1 MSNTESVESIESV
14 DVSEGLSA
22 TADAGQASL
31 NPRQQALFDA
41 VRRDGFL
48 TVDELAARFD
58 VTPQTIR
65 RDINFLAEHKR
76 VRRYHGGVGLPGG
89 AENDAYDARQTQLA
103 DEKRRIAVC
112 LAEQIPDHA
121 SLFINLG
128 TTTEAV
134 ARALSR
140 HRGLRVITNNLHV
153 AAMMSSYADAEVIIT
168 GGVVRARD
176 LGITGEETIDF
187 IRRFKVDFGIIG
199 ISSIEA
205 DGTLRDFDY
214 REVRV
219 SEAIIEHSRTVFLVA
234 DHSKFRRPALVRL
247 GDISKVN
254 ALFTDQP
261 VPEEMRSIFA
271 DAKIDVFV
279 AGSNAS

>member
-1 MSNTESVESIESV
+1 MPNAETH
-14 DVSEGLSA
+14 A
-22 TADAGQASL
+22 TAVASASELPGDADIAAGL
-31 NPRQQALFDA
+31 NVRQQALFEA

-48 TVDELAARFD
+48 TVENLAVNFD

-65 RDINFLAEHKR
+65 RDIHLLAERKL

-89 AENDAYDARQTQLA
+89 AENEAYDARQSLLT
-103 DEKRRIAVC
+103 DEKQRIAAA
-112 LAEQIPDHA
+112 LAAQIPDHA
-121 SLFINLG
+121 SLFINIG

-153 AAMMSSYADAEVIIT
+153 AAMMSGYPDAEVIIA

-176 LGITGEETIDF
+176 QGVTGEATLDF
-187 IRRFKVDFGIIG
+187 IRQFRVDFGIIG
-199 ISSIEA
+199 ISAIDP

-219 SEAIIEHSRTVFLVA
+219 AEAIIAHSRTVYLAA
-234 DHSKFRRPALVRL
+234 DHSKFGRSALVRL
-247 GDISKVN
+247 GHLSQVD
-254 ALFTDQP
+254 ALFTDCP
-261 VPEEMRSIFA
+261 IPPEMASVLQ
-271 DAKIDVFV
+271 DAGTRVFV
-279 AGSNAS
+279 AT

>member
-1 MSNTESVESIESV
+1 MSHTESAETVAPTGA
-14 DVSEGLSA
+14 SEALAVGGD
-22 TADAGQASL
+22 TAPASL
-31 NPRQQALFDA
+31 NPRQEALFDA

-48 TVDELAARFD
+48 TVDELAVRFD

-65 RDINFLAEHKR
+65 RDINFLAERKW

-103 DEKRRIAVC
+103 DEKRRIAVR

-134 ARALSR
+134 ARALAR

-176 LGITGEETIDF
+176 QGVTGEATLDF
-187 IRRFKVDFGIIG
+187 IRQFKVDFGIVG
-199 ISSIEA
+199 ISAIDA

-219 SEAIIEHSRTVFLVA
+219 AEAIIAHSRTVFLAA
-234 DHSKFRRPALVRL
+234 DHSKFGRPALVRL
-247 GDISKVN
+247 GHLSQID
-254 ALFTDQP
+254 ALFTDRP
-261 VPEEMRSIFA
+261 VPPGMAQVIAEAGTLVHVA
-271 DAKIDVFV
+271 DDA
-279 AGSNAS
+279 